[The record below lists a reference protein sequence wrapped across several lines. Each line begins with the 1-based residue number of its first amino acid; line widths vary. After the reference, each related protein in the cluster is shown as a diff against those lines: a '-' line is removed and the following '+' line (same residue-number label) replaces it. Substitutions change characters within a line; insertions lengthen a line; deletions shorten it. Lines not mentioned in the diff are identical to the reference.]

1 MCVCIGYCER
11 KWPVLSVCR
20 EPKLPS
26 RNQGRCGGPPPGQAG
41 PQPAPI
47 PLSLIERVFLEL

>member
-26 RNQGRCGGPPPGQAG
+26 RNQGAVWGTVAG

-47 PLSLIERVFLEL
+47 PLSLIELVFLEL